1 MARAGRLARVILFR
15 HTRRMRKTVLTFLS
29 VLVPLA
35 AHAQTAAH
43 WVQMGPGGAAE
54 LRVVTSG
61 NCPSI
66 TADGRKIALQTRTV
80 PAASFPRVCSTVLP
94 ASTKQIVLDGTALP
108 LPKAAPQR
116 IAVLGDTGCRIK
128 DGTVQDCNNPEKWP
142 FLRVASQIAGLKPDL
157 VIHVGDYLYRES
169 ACPRKQAQACGG
181 SPYGDNWTTWNA
193 DFFSPAKSLLE
204 TVPLVLVRG
213 NHEDC
218 QRAGPGWLRLMGPNA
233 FEPAAPC
240 AAHLPPYVVPLGAM
254 NLVVMDDANAPDQ
267 LVDTAEREVYR
278 AEFQNLSKLAPAPIW
293 LAMHRPIA
301 GAVRLFGFTVGG
313 NRTLIASL
321 DDGVLAPVKLM
332 LSGHIHA
339 FEAINYEGDHPPQLL
354 AGNGGDKL
362 DKASASLA
370 NTNLGTWHVKDGI
383 SLPGFGFLLMTQE
396 GADWR
401 IDVHGVDGAIE
412 RVCRFANGRLDC
424 PEE

>member
-1 MARAGRLARVILFR
+1 
-15 HTRRMRKTVLTFLS
+15 
-29 VLVPLA
+29 
-35 AHAQTAAH
+35 
-43 WVQMGPGGAAE
+43 MGPGGVAD
-54 LRVVTSG
+54 LRAVTG
-61 NCPSI
+61 GACPDI
-66 TADGRKIALQTRTV
+66 VADGKLMALQTRAE
-80 PAASFPRVCSTVLP
+80 PNADFPRLCS
-94 ASTKQIVLDGTALP
+94 IALP
-108 LPKAAPQR
+108 VTAKEVTLEGMPITLPKAAPQR

-128 DGTVQDCNNPEKWP
+128 NGTVQDCNDPAQWP
-142 FLRVASQIAGLKPDL
+142 FLRVASQIAKLKPDL

-169 ACPRKQAQACGG
+169 KCPKGHKSKCGG

-193 DFFSPAKSLLE
+193 DFFTPAKSLLE
-204 TVPLVLVRG
+204 TAPLVLVRG

-218 QRAGPGWLRLMGPNA
+218 QRAGAGWLRLMGPGA
-233 FEPAAPC
+233 YDPAAPC
-240 AAHLPPYVVPLGAM
+240 APHLPPYVVPLGAM
-254 NLVVMDDANAPDQ
+254 NLVVMDDANAPDP

-278 AEFQNLSKLAPAPIW
+278 AEFRSLSKLAPAPIW

-301 GAVRLFGFTVGG
+301 GAVRMFGFTVGG

-321 DDGVLAPVKLM
+321 DDDVLTPVKLM

-396 GADWR
+396 ADKWR
-401 IDVHGVDGAIE
+401 IDVHGVDGAVE
-412 RVCRFANGRLDC
+412 RVCTFAKGRIDC
-424 PEE
+424 PEK

>member
-1 MARAGRLARVILFR
+1 
-15 HTRRMRKTVLTFLS
+15 
-29 VLVPLA
+29 
-35 AHAQTAAH
+35 
-43 WVQMGPGGAAE
+43 
-54 LRVVTSG
+54 
-61 NCPSI
+61 
-66 TADGRKIALQTRTV
+66 
-80 PAASFPRVCSTVLP
+80 
-94 ASTKQIVLDGTALP
+94 VLDGTALP

-128 DGTVQDCNNPEKWP
+128 AGTVQDCNNPDKWP

-396 GADWR
+396 GTGWR

-412 RVCRFANGRLDC
+412 RICRFANDRLDC
-424 PEE
+424 PEK

>member
-1 MARAGRLARVILFR
+1 MQKTLLSLFFVFIPL
-15 HTRRMRKTVLTFLS
+15 TV
-29 VLVPLA
+29 
-35 AHAQTAAH
+35 HAQTMSH

-54 LRVVTSG
+54 LRVVANGT
-61 NCPSI
+61 CPGI
-66 TADGRKIALQTRTV
+66 TVDGHEVPLQTRAEPDANFPRLCSVTL
-80 PAASFPRVCSTVLP
+80 PAAAKQVVLESAP
-94 ASTKQIVLDGTALP
+94 IT

-128 DGTVQDCNNPEKWP
+128 GGTVQDCNDPDKWP
-142 FLRVASQIAGLKPDL
+142 FLRVASAIAKLKPDL

-169 ACPRKQAQACGG
+169 ACPRKHTETCGG
-181 SPYGDNWTTWNA
+181 SPYGDNWTTWDA
-193 DFFSPAKSLLE
+193 DFFTPAKSLLQ
-204 TVPLVLVRG
+204 TAPLVLVRG

-233 FEPAAPC
+233 YDPSAPC
-240 AAHLPPYVVPLGAM
+240 AAHLPPYVVPLGVM
-254 NLVVMDDANAPDQ
+254 NLVVMDDANAPDP
-267 LVDTAEREVYR
+267 LVDRTEREVYR
-278 AEFQNLSKLAPAPIW
+278 AEFRSLAKLAPAPIW

-301 GAVRLFGFTVGG
+301 GAVRMFGFTFGG

-321 DDGVLAPVKLM
+321 DEGMLAPVKLM

-339 FEAINYEGDHPPQLL
+339 FEAINYEGDRPPQLL

-362 DKASASLA
+362 DRASASLA

-383 SLPGFGFLLMTQE
+383 SLPGFGFLLMTRE

-401 IDVHGVDGAIE
+401 IDVHGMDGAIE
-412 RVCRFANGRLDC
+412 RVCIFAKGRLDC
-424 PEE
+424 PEK